1 MVFGFDFFI
10 FIYSFLCSRRM
21 GGIIFILNIEFSRIF
36 SGVRD
41 VFDFVCDEFI
51 VFWESLFDG

>member
-1 MVFGFDFFI
+1 
-10 FIYSFLCSRRM
+10 M

>member
-1 MVFGFDFFI
+1 MVFGFGFFI
-10 FIYSFLCSRRM
+10 FIYNFLCSRRM